1 MKLLVGLGNPEK
13 KYDGTYH
20 NMGFFVLDKF
30 AEKFNVDFDKKKHN
44 CKLAFLETND
54 DIIMLAK
61 PLTYMNLSGNAVLE
75 LKKKYNLNDN
85 NRYKGINIEEFNK
98 EVEDL
103 LKRVK

>member
-44 CKLAFLETND
+44 CKYCHRYYNKQHDCSTVPVFILH
-54 DIIMLAK
+54 
-61 PLTYMNLSGNAVLE
+61 
-75 LKKKYNLNDN
+75 KKYHD
-85 NRYKGINIEEFNK
+85 
-98 EVEDL
+98 
-103 LKRVK
+103 